1 MDSDHLPTLEGLL
14 LTEELPVRGR
24 RGGVWIASIAS
35 RVEFALATVYFASIS
50 WRYARKARV
59 ERNHRDCD

>member
-1 MDSDHLPTLEGLL
+1 VDSYHRPTLEGLL

-24 RGGVWIASIAS
+24 RRCVWIASTAS

-50 WRYARKARV
+50 WRYARKARG
-59 ERNHRDCD
+59 ERDHRDFD